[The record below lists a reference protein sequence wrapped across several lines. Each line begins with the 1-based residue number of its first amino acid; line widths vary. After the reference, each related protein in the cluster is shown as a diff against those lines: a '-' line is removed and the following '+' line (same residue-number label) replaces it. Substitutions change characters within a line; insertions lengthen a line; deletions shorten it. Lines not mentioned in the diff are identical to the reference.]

1 MITFVHDLISQ
12 RAKKKPLNIALTLK
26 EEQLNYQELC
36 DSTDNIASS
45 YQTLKI
51 GRYQRIGIYLP
62 KTIENVLAMFACSKA
77 GAVFV
82 PINPVLKAPQVQHII
97 NDCDIKIIITNKG
110 RFKALQPLISTLTT
124 LTTIILT
131 DADVEDIETIE
142 HVSVMTWSIFTNLSG
157 EKQDSKPLTGNDMA
171 AILYT
176 SGSTGKPKGV
186 VLSHSNI
193 VLGAKSVAQYLQNTC
208 KDKILALLPLSFDYG
223 LSQLTTSFLVGAE
236 CVLLDYLLPND
247 VINAINKHQI
257 TGLAAVPPLWSQL
270 CKLDWSKNAGNSI
283 RYFTNSGGA
292 LSTSNLC
299 QLRSLMPNAAPYLMY
314 GLTEAFRS
322 TYLSPEEI
330 DNRIGS
336 MGKAV
341 PNAEVL
347 VIRKDGSECDVDEA
361 GELVHRGPLVGLGY
375 WNAADK
381 TAERFKPAPGQ
392 PKGIINPELA
402 VFSGDSVKRDKD
414 GFLYFIARADEMIK
428 TSGYRISPMEIEEV
442 LYQHEQITEAATIGV
457 LHQELGQ
464 AILAIVCGNSPDDI
478 SLVEKSLLKHCQK
491 QLANYMVPK
500 EIIVLNELPHN
511 ANGKIDRNKLNQE
524 YKNFFS
530 DRQKVSRTI

>member
-1 MITFVHDLISQ
+1 MTTFVHDLIGQS
-12 RAKKKPLNIALTLK
+12 ANNFPLNTAITLK
-26 EEQLNYQELC
+26 EQQLTYPELC
-36 DSTDNIASS
+36 QITNDIAAS
-45 YQTLKI
+45 YRALSI
-51 GRYQRIGIYLP
+51 ERYQRIGIYLP
-62 KTIENVLAMFACSKA
+62 KTIENVLATFACSKA

-82 PINPVLKAPQVQHII
+82 PINPVLKSPQVQHIA

-110 RFKALQPLISTLTT
+110 RFKALQPLFSNLAKLTT
-124 LTTIILT
+124 VILT
-131 DADVEDIETIE
+131 DTDSTNIETIE
-142 HVSVMTWSIFTNLSG
+142 HVSVMSWTTFTKLTCN
-157 EKQDSKPLTGNDMA
+157 EEDPQPLTGNDMA

-193 VLGAKSVAQYLQNTC
+193 VLGAKSVAQYLQNTAE
-208 KDKILALLPLSFDYG
+208 DKILAVLPLSFDYG

-247 VINAINKHQI
+247 VVKAIIKHDI

-270 CKLDWSKNAGNSI
+270 CKLNWPESAGNSI

-292 LSTSNLC
+292 LSTTNLS
-299 QLRSLMPNAAPYLMY
+299 QLRALMPRAEPFLMY

-322 TYLSPEEI
+322 TYLSPNEV
-330 DNRIGS
+330 DKRVGS
-336 MGKAV
+336 MGKAI

-347 VIRKDGSECDVDEA
+347 VVRKDGSICDVDEA
-361 GELVHRGPLVGLGY
+361 GELVHKGPLVSLGY
-375 WNAADK
+375 WNAVDK
-381 TAERFKPAPGQ
+381 TAERFKAAPGQ
-392 PKGIINPELA
+392 PEGIVNPELA
-402 VFSGDSVKRDKD
+402 VFSGDSVKRDTD
-414 GFLYFIARADEMIK
+414 GFLYFVARVDEMMK

-442 LYQHEQITEAATIGV
+442 LYQHDQITEAATIGV
-457 LHQELGQ
+457 PHQELGQ
-464 AILAIVCGNSPDDI
+464 AVLAIVCSNSQGDL
-478 SLVEKSLLKHCQK
+478 SLVEKSVLKHCQK

-500 EIIVLNELPHN
+500 KIIVLPELPHN

-530 DRQKVSRTI
+530 QNNK